1 MFSGSTRKT
10 SNLISIAVLAL
21 LPWLIALPLFAQ
33 SNSANPPQHDPATPP
48 NPDEYEIS
56 VNVGLVV
63 LPVIVTNHK
72 GKEVAGLGEGSFH
85 VYEDGRAQQISFFEP
100 EDVPVTVGLVIDN
113 SGSMRSKR
121 PDVAAAAEAF
131 ARSSNPDDQMFVV
144 NFNQRVYM
152 GLPKGVPFT
161 SDLQQL
167 LDAVTRTPASGNT
180 ALYDGLSAALTHIKS
195 GTGGRKALI
204 VISDG
209 DDNASRTSLA
219 ALLKQAEASN
229 TQIYTLGV
237 FDDMFSGSHSGNAL
251 KRLAKASGGKAY
263 LPDSPAQIAGICQRI
278 AGELRHQYTV
288 GYVSNNSQP
297 GGKYHT
303 IHVTVDGPGNREYR
317 VSTRAG
323 YMAPPEPQPAPPPPT
338 KASL

>member
-1 MFSGSTRKT
+1 MFRGWTHRT
-10 SNLISIAVLAL
+10 TNFANIAVLVV
-21 LPWLIALPLFAQ
+21 LFSLMAFTLSAQ
-33 SNSANPPQHDPATPP
+33 SNPANPQQSNPSTPQ
-48 NPDEYEIS
+48 NPDEYQIS

-72 GKEVAGLGEGSFH
+72 GKEVSGLAEDKFQ
-85 VYEDGRAQQISFFEP
+85 VYEDGRPQQISFFEP

-121 PDVAAAAEAF
+121 PDVAASAEAF

-152 GLPKGVPFT
+152 GLPRDVPFT

-167 LDAVTRTPASGNT
+167 LDAVTKTPASGNT
-180 ALYDGLSAALTHIKS
+180 ALYDGLSAALTHIKA

-209 DDNASRTSLA
+209 DDNSSRISLA
-219 ALLKQAEASN
+219 ALLKQAEGSD
-229 TQIYTLGV
+229 TQIYTLGI
-237 FDDMFSGSHSGNAL
+237 FDEMFSGSHSGDVL
-251 KRLAKASGGKAY
+251 KRLAKATGGKAY
-263 LPDSPAQIAGICQRI
+263 FPDSPAQIAGICQRI
-278 AGELRHQYTV
+278 AGELRHQYTL
-288 GYVSNNSQP
+288 GYVSSNPQQ
-297 GGKYHT
+297 GGKYHS
-303 IHVTVDGPGNREYR
+303 IRVTVNGPGNREYR
-317 VSTRAG
+317 VSTRSG
-323 YMAPPEPQPAPPPPT
+323 YLAPPEAQPAPPPPT

>member
-1 MFSGSTRKT
+1 MFRRFTHTT
-10 SNLISIAVLAL
+10 SKLAGIVPLIVF
-21 LPWLIALPLFAQ
+21 PWLMAFPLFAQ
-33 SNSANPPQHDPATPP
+33 TNSTNPPQSTPAAPQ
-48 NPDEYEIS
+48 NPDEYQIS

-72 GKEVAGLGEGSFH
+72 GKEVSGLSQDSFH
-85 VYEDGRAQQISFFEP
+85 VYEDGSPQQISFFEP

-144 NFNQRVYM
+144 NFNQWVHM
-152 GLPKGVPFT
+152 GLPIDVPFT

-167 LDAVTRTPASGNT
+167 LDAVTKTPASGNT
-180 ALYDGLSAALTHIKS
+180 ALYDGVSAALTHIKA

-209 DDNASRTSLA
+209 DDNASRISLE
-219 ALLKQAEASN
+219 ALLKQAEVSS

-237 FDDMFSGSHSGNAL
+237 FDEMFSGSHSGDAL
-251 KRLAKASGGKAY
+251 KRFAKVTGGKAY
-263 LPDSPAQIAGICQRI
+263 FPDSPAQIAGICQRI
-278 AGELRHQYTV
+278 AGELRHQYTI
-288 GYVSNNSQP
+288 GYVSSNPQS

-303 IHVTVDGPGNREYR
+303 IHVTVSGPGNSDYR
-317 VSTRAG
+317 VSTRSG
-323 YMAPPEPQPAPPPPT
+323 YMSPPEMQSSSPPPT